1 MKNLYVTKSV
11 IHGNGLFTKENF
23 KKDDIIGI
31 SHVLYDNIWHQ
42 VSPIGIFYNHSNN
55 PNANWRHCE
64 LPMVFDF
71 YSLKD
76 IKKGEE
82 ICTYYGDIYW
92 DFKKKR
98 EVGIKYY

>member
-42 VSPIGIFYNHSNN
+42 VRPIGIFYNHSNN
-55 PNANWRHCE
+55 PNCTVKTENNINLLVANR
-64 LPMVFDF
+64 
-71 YSLKD
+71 
-76 IKKGEE
+76 
-82 ICTYYGDIYW
+82 DIYIDEELTVDYTKQLYLEQPMEDW
-92 DFKKKR
+92 
-98 EVGIKYY
+98 I